1 MKYENTAILTDL
13 DGTLFNSQ
21 GLVSDEDRAA
31 IARCVAFVNLEVFTV
46 VPAEERSPPTI

>member
-31 IARCVAFVNLEVFTV
+31 IADY
-46 VPAEERSPPTI
+46 RSRRYFRRGDRPGAS

>member
-31 IARCVAFVNLEVFTV
+31 IADYIAQGGIFGAAIESAPEQRQ
-46 VPAEERSPPTI
+46 